1 MINIPD
7 NILPRDAQGQSLCP
21 KCRKLAAKCVCPSS
35 ERPPTQRH
43 TLMPIIKLDKKGRN
57 GKIVTLITNLPS
69 NENHLKKLA
78 KRLKSETGS
87 GGTFYIQNESG
98 TIEIQGNHINRIKI

>member
-21 KCRKLAAKCVCPSS
+21 KCQKLAAKCSCLSYDRSTDQQRS
-35 ERPPTQRH
+35 E
-43 TLMPIIKLDKKGRN
+43 MPIVKLDKKGRN
-57 GKIVTLITNLPS
+57 GKIVTMITNLPS
-69 NENHLKKLA
+69 NEAYLKKLA

-87 GGTFYIQNESG
+87 GGTFYIQGQSG
-98 TIEIQGNHINRIKI
+98 IVEIQGNHVERIKI